1 MTHMQELSDKN
12 FQATIKIPQ
21 KVKANTIKYKKLKS
35 LSKEIKYIKKKQR
48 AILELKNIKLK
59 RKKKKKTLLNGPKS
73 RIEMA
78 EKSLS
83 ELEDRSQGE

>member
-59 RKKKKKTLLNGPKS
+59 RKKKKNLTKWTQEQNRDG
-73 RIEMA
+73 R
-78 EKSLS
+78 EKFK
-83 ELEDRSQGE
+83 

>member
-35 LSKEIKYIKKKQR
+35 LSKEIKDIKKKQR
-48 AILELKNIKLK
+48 AILELKKYK
-59 RKKKKKTLLNGPKS
+59 TEKKKKNLTKCTPEQNRDG
-73 RIEMA
+73 REMF
-78 EKSLS
+78 KLT
-83 ELEDRSQGE
+83 